1 MITRRQLHLGLLPLL
16 AALTACS
23 SFVEGNGVWAER
35 VFDAST
41 GLPQFSS
48 AAIGFPGDVDV
59 SGHPLTAPIRAGMQ
73 ARGVRLSG
81 DENVIE
87 HIKVQVDGSG
97 RLYTTIDV
105 DGYSSVHPP
114 QLLVDAPGLVAAMA
128 TGGSVVTVHDAPGLV
143 AVEAT
148 GGSVITVHDAPAA
161 DFTVTA
167 SDRGQVTLV
176 GSGSGGGALEARVS
190 GGAELDAAA
199 YEVRSANLTL
209 TGGSTATVW
218 PEQAVTGSA
227 ADGSTVFVKG
237 SADCDLALSTGARCG
252 PLSPP

>member
-1 MITRRQLHLGLLPLL
+1 MITRRHLHLGLLPLL

-23 SFVEGNGVWAER
+23 NFVEGNGVWAER

-48 AAIGFPGDVDV
+48 AGIDFPGDVDV
-59 SGHPLTAPIRAGMQ
+59 SGHPLTAPIRAGTQ
-73 ARGVRLSG
+73 AREVRLSG

-114 QLLVDAPGLVAAMA
+114 QLRVDAPGLVAVMA
-128 TGGSVVTVHDAPGLV
+128 TGGSVVTVHEAPGLV

-148 GGSVITVHDAPAA
+148 GGSVVTVHDAPEA
-161 DFTVTA
+161 DLAVTA

-176 GSGSGGGALEARVS
+176 GSRGGALEARVS
-190 GGAELDAAA
+190 GGAVLDAAA
-199 YEVRSANLTL
+199 YDVRSSNLTL
-209 TGGSTATVW
+209 TGASTATVW
-218 PEQAVTGSA
+218 PEQDVTGSVG
-227 ADGSTVFVKG
+227 DGGTVFVKG
-237 SADCDLALSTGARCG
+237 GAGCNLALSGSASCG